1 MTDPG
6 EMKWSMAN
14 QIAARERRAKM
25 RSKKMLMLISLLVAI
40 ALWMFV
46 MGNVDPQISERV
58 SGVSVEMEGTDTLED
73 QDLTAT
79 VNKPKVVNI
88 TIEGKRSQVIK
99 AKKKGIKAYIDVSTC
114 DYGKNEAEIYVRIPD
129 GVSGLTVEDISS
141 ETAVFTVR

>member
-1 MTDPG
+1 
-6 EMKWSMAN
+6 
-14 QIAARERRAKM
+14 M
-25 RSKKMLMLISLLVAI
+25 RSKKVLMLISLLVAI

-141 ETAVFTVR
+141 ETAVFTVK

>member
-1 MTDPG
+1 
-6 EMKWSMAN
+6 MKSN
-14 QIAARERRAKM
+14 KV
-25 RSKKMLMLISLLVAI
+25 LMLISLLVAI

-58 SGVSVEMEGTDTLED
+58 SGIKVEMEGTDTLED

-79 VNKPKVVNI
+79 VNKPKVVSV
-88 TIEGKRSQVIK
+88 TIEGKRSQVLK

-114 DYGKNEAEIYVRIPD
+114 DYGKNEAEIYIRIPD
-129 GVSGLTVEDISS
+129 GASGVAVEDISS

>member
-1 MTDPG
+1 MESQT
-6 EMKWSMAN
+6 
-14 QIAARERRAKM
+14 AARERRATMK
-25 RSKKMLMLISLLVAI
+25 SNKVLMLISLLVAI

-58 SGVSVEMEGTDTLED
+58 SGIKVEMEGTDTLND

-79 VNKPKVVNI
+79 INKPKVVNV
-88 TIEGKRSQVIK
+88 TIEGKRSQIIK

-129 GVSGLTVEDISS
+129 GASGVTVEDISS
-141 ETAVFTVR
+141 ETAVFTVK

>member
-1 MTDPG
+1 
-6 EMKWSMAN
+6 
-14 QIAARERRAKM
+14 M
-25 RSKKMLMLISLLVAI
+25 RSKKVLMLISLLVAI

-58 SGVSVEMEGTDTLED
+58 SGVKVEMEGTDTLAD

-79 VNKPKVVNI
+79 INKPKVVNV

-129 GVSGLTVEDISS
+129 GASGVSVEDISS

>member
-1 MTDPG
+1 
-6 EMKWSMAN
+6 
-14 QIAARERRAKM
+14 M
-25 RSKKMLMLISLLVAI
+25 RSKKVLMLISLLVAI

-114 DYGKNEAEIYVRIPD
+114 DYGKNEAEIYVRIPE

>member
-1 MTDPG
+1 MTGPG
-6 EMKWSMAN
+6 EMKWSTAKPIMAM
-14 QIAARERRAKM
+14 ERRMTM
-25 RSKKMLMLISLLVAI
+25 RSNKVLMLISLLVAI

>member
-1 MTDPG
+1 
-6 EMKWSMAN
+6 MKSN
-14 QIAARERRAKM
+14 KV
-25 RSKKMLMLISLLVAI
+25 LMLISLLVAI
-40 ALWMFV
+40 GLWMFV

-58 SGVSVEMEGTDTLED
+58 SGVKVEMEGNDTLAD

-79 VNKPKVVNI
+79 INKPKVVNV

-129 GVSGLTVEDISS
+129 GASGVSVEDISS

>member
-1 MTDPG
+1 
-6 EMKWSMAN
+6 
-14 QIAARERRAKM
+14 M
-25 RSKKMLMLISLLVAI
+25 RSKKVLVLISLLVAI

-129 GVSGLTVEDISS
+129 GASGVSVEDISS

>member
-1 MTDPG
+1 
-6 EMKWSMAN
+6 
-14 QIAARERRAKM
+14 M
-25 RSKKMLMLISLLVAI
+25 RSKKVLMLISLLVAI

>member
-1 MTDPG
+1 
-6 EMKWSMAN
+6 
-14 QIAARERRAKM
+14 M
-25 RSKKMLMLISLLVAI
+25 RSKKVLMLISLLVAI

-129 GVSGLTVEDISS
+129 GASGVSVEDISS

>member
-1 MTDPG
+1 
-6 EMKWSMAN
+6 MKSN
-14 QIAARERRAKM
+14 KV
-25 RSKKMLMLISLLVAI
+25 LMLISLLVAI

-58 SGVSVEMEGTDTLED
+58 SGVPVEMEGTDTLED

-129 GVSGLTVEDISS
+129 GASGVSVEDISS

>member
-1 MTDPG
+1 
-6 EMKWSMAN
+6 MKSN
-14 QIAARERRAKM
+14 KV
-25 RSKKMLMLISLLVAI
+25 LMLISLLVAI
-40 ALWMFV
+40 GLWMFV

-58 SGVSVEMEGTDTLED
+58 SGVKAEMEGTDTLAD

-79 VNKPKVVNI
+79 INKPKVVNV

-129 GVSGLTVEDISS
+129 GASGVSVEDISS

>member
-1 MTDPG
+1 
-6 EMKWSMAN
+6 MKSN
-14 QIAARERRAKM
+14 KV
-25 RSKKMLMLISLLVAI
+25 LMLISLLVAI
-40 ALWMFV
+40 GLWMFV